1 MPVPNPFMTQ
11 PMSIFHFAR
20 ITFLVSGAIAFAA
33 TVAAQATP
41 LDPARLVAS
50 IYADGREGVVWA
62 QWLDGAQRGEWF
74 SRSLTALW
82 ARCDA
87 RAHNTGDGLGA
98 VDFDVATNSQ
108 GLEVR
113 RFTVKT
119 LSRDASHASV
129 VATLTPDNW
138 VRKSEREN
146 EIRYD
151 LVWER
156 GRWAIDDIHSVIE
169 PNAWS
174 LRAILKQYLVR

>member
-1 MPVPNPFMTQ
+1 M
-11 PMSIFHFAR
+11 
-20 ITFLVSGAIAFAA
+20 
-33 TVAAQATP
+33 
-41 LDPARLVAS
+41 DPARLVAS

-156 GRWAIDDIHSVIE
+156 GRWAIDDVHSVIE
-169 PNAWS
+169 PQAWS
-174 LRAILKQYLVR
+174 LRAILKQYLAR